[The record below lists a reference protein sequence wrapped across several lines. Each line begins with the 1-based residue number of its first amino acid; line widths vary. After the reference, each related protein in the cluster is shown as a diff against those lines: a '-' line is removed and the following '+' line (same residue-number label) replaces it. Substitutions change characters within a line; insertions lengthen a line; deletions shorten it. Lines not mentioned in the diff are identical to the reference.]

1 MKAVAYLGFVCL
13 LFLAACGQSG
23 GGNAVIATAPAGAMT
38 VTMSNAKGYLTSG
51 ENEFT
56 LEFKDGAGQP
66 ADVGAITLFFDMPA
80 MGAMP
85 YMKDDATLTTTD
97 KPGVYRGRVNLQMKS
112 TWQARLTYKGPAGE
126 GQANFPIN
134 AK

>member
-1 MKAVAYLGFVCL
+1 MKSLIYMGFVCL
-13 LFLAACGQSG
+13 LFLSACGQSG
-23 GGNAVIATAPAGAMT
+23 GANAAIATARAGDLT
-38 VTMSNAKGYLTSG
+38 VTLSNTKGHLSSG

-56 LEFKDGAGQP
+56 LEFRDAAGQP

-85 YMKDDATLTTTD
+85 YMKSDAILTTTE
-97 KPGVYRGRVNLQMKS
+97 KTGIYRGAVKLDMKS
-112 TWQARLTYKGPAGE
+112 TWQARLSFKGPAGE
-126 GQANFPIN
+126 GQVIFPIN